1 VSSDELH
8 PADFLYQLASAI
20 KAVRERGGRWNKT
33 ADTIQ
38 WAHNEIVRLESKL
51 DGVQAALKR
60 DQAERDKWRADW
72 ATLYHEHSGALS
84 RLADLE
90 LQATSRDEQ
99 NADLQS
105 RLNSAAK
112 IIRDALELSCEG
124 EINYQAAHDWLSGVE
139 KLETK

>member
-1 VSSDELH
+1 MYHAKNNAAFINAIHEEGTKAEAVEYLQRTYDELCE
-8 PADFLYQLASAI
+8 A
-20 KAVRERGGRWNKT
+20 K
-33 ADTIQ
+33 
-38 WAHNEIVRLESKL
+38 SKL

-139 KLETK
+139 RQESKDG